1 MGGKRKT
8 IVTIE
13 SHQLTVVRSRRSSE
27 LWCRECGKHLPTI
40 TAEAAAAL
48 AGIGPGA
55 ICDGIESG
63 ELHLVETHR
72 RGAHLLQLVLKMVR
86 FRSNRKVIR

>member
-1 MGGKRKT
+1 MGRKRRT
-8 IVTIE
+8 VITIE
-13 SHQLTVVRSRRSSE
+13 SHQLTVVRSRRTSE
-27 LWCRECGKHLPTI
+27 MWCQECGKQLPTI

-48 AGIGPGA
+48 AGINTGA

-63 ELHLVETHR
+63 ELHSVETRR

-86 FRSNRKVIR
+86 SRSSRKVS